1 MERPEAKLGARRRF
15 EERTY
20 YEMLEVSPR
29 ASRREVD
36 AAYAGANELYR
47 SDSLPLYTFLEGQAY
62 EEVRR
67 AIDAAYR
74 TLADERARAEYDR
87 HLVSSGRLAPEDVRP
102 QEESPTAPSEEGAHA
117 APAHAAAGQVI
128 PIEAHVARSA
138 PTPTLASGQEAPA
151 DAPDLVE
158 AGPTTA
164 HRVPP
169 PGANE
174 LSRAQAPAEAD
185 KAKISSPESGLPRP
199 VAEGLSTDSEQS
211 TDSPAPRPGLPA
223 GPAGEQPDKSEQEKP
238 QRLDGPGLKAIR
250 EAQGRDLESI
260 ARVTKISTSKLMAL
274 ESNSYSNLPVR
285 VYLNG
290 FVKEYARA
298 LGLDPDKVAEE
309 YLRRSGR

>member
-1 MERPEAKLGARRRF
+1 LERSEAKLGARRRF

-36 AAYAGANELYR
+36 AAYARANELYR
-47 SDSLPLYTFLEGQAY
+47 SDSLPLYTLLESQAC

-102 QEESPTAPSEEGAHA
+102 DAPEESPPAPSEGAPAAHSPRLPRSAEASILRSPTEDGLREGESALAQPGAHG
-117 APAHAAAGQVI
+117 AAGQVI
-128 PIEAHVARSA
+128 PMEAHVTRSA

-151 DAPDLVE
+151 DAPDLV
-158 AGPTTA
+158 G
-164 HRVPP
+164 
-169 PGANE
+169 N
-174 LSRAQAPAEAD
+174 
-185 KAKISSPESGLPRP
+185 
-199 VAEGLSTDSEQS
+199 
-211 TDSPAPRPGLPA
+211 
-223 GPAGEQPDKSEQEKP
+223 KSEQEKP
-238 QRLDGPGLKAIR
+238 QRFDGPGLKAVR

-260 ARVTKISTSKLMAL
+260 ARVTKIPISRLLAL
-274 ESNSYSNLPVR
+274 ESNHYSHLPVR
-285 VYLNG
+285 VYLKG
-290 FVKEYARA
+290 FVKEYARS
-298 LGLDPDKVAEE
+298 LGLDPEKVAEE